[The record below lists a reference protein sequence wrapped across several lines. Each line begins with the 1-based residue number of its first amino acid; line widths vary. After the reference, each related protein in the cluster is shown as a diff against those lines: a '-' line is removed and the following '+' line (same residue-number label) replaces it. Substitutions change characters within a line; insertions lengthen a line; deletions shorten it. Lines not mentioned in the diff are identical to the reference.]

1 MTIKDK
7 IPKVTEMK
15 DYIQVGIGK
24 GIISFNED
32 KTRIR
37 YNWQQKERN
46 YNNPEEKVQALT
58 FLQLILDYNYPER
71 QIRQFEPVTMGSEVK
86 EADIVVFADELC
98 VRPLILVE
106 CKKQEVSE
114 AEFQQ
119 AINQAYSYAFAL
131 PGEVKYVW
139 VTSGIKND
147 YFEVDK
153 SQDTHNQ
160 LPDIPQFGVQEVANY
175 KYVYGAELLPKED
188 GKQRFFDL
196 SVIDQSDLT
205 RRFKQAHEALWA
217 GGQLNPSEAF
227 DELDKLIFCKIWDER
242 RPRKV
247 GEPYDFQIITV
258 PKKEERDERKRRL
271 IENENLCG
279 RVKALYAEGRK
290 RDAEVFR
297 DNIRLTPEKI
307 RTVVSYLESVN
318 LSETDLDSKGRA
330 FETFMGSFF
339 RGNFGQYF
347 TPREIV
353 KFIVDV
359 LPITHDSKV
368 LDTSCGSGGFLLY
381 ALNKV
386 RDEATEYYPN
396 YKNDA
401 MQYAK
406 WYPYWH
412 DFAEKNLFGIE
423 INEQIS
429 RAAKMN
435 MIIHDDGHTNV
446 ITSDGLV
453 SDAIIKERSGNK
465 GFEYGTFDF
474 IITNPPFGSNIRQ
487 TEQAYLKTYQLGKK
501 EEDWLAVSSKAADH
515 PRNGQQSEVLFIEQ
529 DYHFLK
535 EGGMLAIVLPDGILT
550 NSSMQYVRAQI
561 EDWFRIVAVVSM
573 PQTAFAANGAGVKSS
588 VLFLQKWPKK
598 HTEELFMRKKS
609 IEEKLLA
616 EEDYIATRELWDKE
630 IKQKQKEKVTSLKR
644 QNLVS
649 ATAIKQTEAYK
660 TWNVELL
667 ADYAEKV
674 DDLKSKLIE
683 EYQKSKQKELP
694 NYPIFMA
701 IAEEIGYDATG
712 KKTAV
717 NELDVIGIELKK
729 FILSL

>member
-1 MTIKDK
+1 
-7 IPKVTEMK
+7 
-15 DYIQVGIGK
+15 
-24 GIISFNED
+24 
-32 KTRIR
+32 
-37 YNWQQKERN
+37 
-46 YNNPEEKVQALT
+46 
-58 FLQLILDYNYPER
+58 
-71 QIRQFEPVTMGSEVK
+71 MGSEVK
-86 EADIVVFADELC
+86 EADIVVFEDEVC
-98 VRPLILVE
+98 VKPLILVE

-131 PGEVKYVW
+131 PNEVKYVW

-153 SQDTHNQ
+153 SQNTRNQ
-160 LPDIPQFGVQEVANY
+160 LPDIPQYGVFEVANY
-175 KYVYGAELLPKED
+175 KYVYGADNLPKES

-196 SVIDQSDLT
+196 SVIEQSDLT
-205 RRFKQAHEALWA
+205 RRFKQAHESLWA

-242 RPRKV
+242 KPRKV

-258 PKKEERDERKRRL
+258 SKHEEKDERKRRL
-271 IENENLCG
+271 MENENLYK
-279 RVKALYAEGRK
+279 RVMALYEEGRK
-290 RDAEVFR
+290 RDKEVFR

-318 LSETDLDSKGRA
+318 LGDTDLDSKGRA

-368 LDTSCGSGGFLLY
+368 LDSSCGSGGFLLY

-401 MQYAK
+401 KQYAK
-406 WYPYWH
+406 WFPYWH
-412 DFAEKNLFGIE
+412 DFAAKNLYGIE

-453 SDAIIKERSGNK
+453 SDITMKERTNNL
-465 GFEYGTFDF
+465 GFKYGTFDF
-474 IITNPPFGSNIRQ
+474 IITNPPFGSTIRQ
-487 TEQAYLKTYQLGKK
+487 TEQAYLKTYMLGKK
-501 EEDWLAVSSKAADH
+501 EEDWLAVKSRTGDSTRD
-515 PRNGQQSEVLFIEQ
+515 GQASEVLFIEQ
-529 DYHFLK
+529 DYKFLK
-535 EGGMLAIVLPDGILT
+535 EGGILAIVLPDGILT
-550 NSSMQYVRAQI
+550 NSSMQYVRTQL

-588 VLFLQKWPKK
+588 VLFLKKWDYE
-598 HTEELFMRKKS
+598 HTEELQNKKKN
-609 IEEKLLA
+609 IENRILTKA
-616 EEDYIATRELWDKE
+616 NYDKIRDMWDKE
-630 IKQKQKEKVTSLKR
+630 IKQKQKDKVASLKTR
-644 QNLVS
+644 VMS
-649 ATAIKQTEAYK
+649 ATASKQTAEYK
-660 TWNVELL
+660 EWNADLL
-667 ADYAEKV
+667 AEYSTKI
-674 DDLKSKLIE
+674 DDLKAKLTDDYIA
-683 EYQKSKQKELP
+683 SKQKELP
-694 NYPIFMA
+694 DYPIFMA

-712 KKTAV
+712 KKTSV
-717 NELDVIGIELKK
+717 NELDEIGDKLKA
-729 FILSL
+729 FIKSLN

>member
-1 MTIKDK
+1 MT
-7 IPKVTEMK
+7 
-15 DYIQVGIGK
+15 DYLQIGIEK
-24 GIISFNED
+24 GLISFNED
-32 KTRIR
+32 KSRIK
-37 YNWQQKERN
+37 YNWQKKERN
-46 YNNPEEKVQALT
+46 YNNPEEKVQALA
-58 FLQLILDYNYPER
+58 FLQLILDYNYPQS
-71 QIRQFEPVTMGSEVK
+71 QIRQFESVTMGSEVK
-86 EADIVVFADELC
+86 EADIVVFEDELC
-98 VRPLILVE
+98 VKPLILVE

-153 SQDTHNQ
+153 TQNTRNQ
-160 LPDIPQFGVQEVANY
+160 LPDIPQYGVQEVANY
-175 KYVYGAELLPKED
+175 KYVYGAEYLPKED

-196 SVIDQSDLT
+196 SVIDQADLT
-205 RRFKQAHEALWA
+205 RRFKLAHEALWA

-242 RPRKV
+242 KPRKV

-258 PKKEERDERKRRL
+258 PKKEEKNEHKRRL
-271 IENENLCG
+271 KENDNLYN
-279 RVKALYAEGRK
+279 RIKSLYEEGRK

-386 RDEATEYYPN
+386 RNEATEYYPN

-401 MQYAK
+401 KQYAK
-406 WYPYWH
+406 WFPYWH

-453 SDAIIKERSGNK
+453 SDATIRERTGNN

-501 EEDWLAVSSKAADH
+501 EEDWLAVKAKAGNDI
-515 PRNGQQSEVLFIEQ
+515 RDGQQSEVLFIEQ
-529 DYHFLK
+529 DYLFLK
-535 EGGMLAIVLPDGILT
+535 EGGILAIVLPDGILT
-550 NSSMQYVRAQI
+550 NSSMQYVRIQL

-588 VLFLQKWPKK
+588 VLFLKKWSKK
-598 HTEELFMRKKS
+598 KTKDLENRKKT
-609 IEEKLLA
+609 IETRLL
-616 EEDYIATRELWDKE
+616 EETNYIATRDQWDKE
-630 IKQKQKEKVTSLKR
+630 VKQKQKEKVESFKTRTLK
-644 QNLVS
+644 S
-649 ATAIKQTEAYK
+649 AAAIKQTQKYK
-660 TWNVELL
+660 EWNAELL
-667 ADYAEKV
+667 ADYATKIDV
-674 DDLKSKLIE
+674 LKTRLIE
-683 EYQKSKQKELP
+683 DYQLLKQKELP
-694 NYPIFMA
+694 DYPIFMA

-712 KKTAV
+712 KKTEV
-717 NELDVIGIELKK
+717 NELDIIGQELKI
-729 FILSL
+729 FIKNLDRV

>member
-1 MTIKDK
+1 
-7 IPKVTEMK
+7 MK
-15 DYIQVGIGK
+15 DYIKIGLDK
-24 GIISFNED
+24 GYISFNED
-32 KTRIR
+32 RTRIT
-37 YNWQQKERN
+37 YTYQKKERN
-46 YNNPEEKVQALT
+46 YTNPEEKVQVMT
-58 FLQLILDYNYPER
+58 FLQLIIDYKYP
-71 QIRQFEPVTMGSEVK
+71 QSHIRQFEPITMGSEIK
-86 EADIVVFADELC
+86 EADIVVYKDGLC
-98 VRPLILVE
+98 VKPLILVE

-131 PGEVKYVW
+131 PGEIKYVW
-139 VTSGIKND
+139 VTSGIKNE

-153 SQDTHNQ
+153 SQNTRIQ
-160 LPDIPQFGVQEVANY
+160 IPDIPQYGVQEMANY
-175 KYVYGAELLPKED
+175 KYVYGADHIPEED

-196 SVIDQSDLT
+196 SIIDQSDLT

-217 GGQLNPSEAF
+217 GGKLNPSEAF

-242 RPRKV
+242 KPRKI
-247 GEPYDFQIITV
+247 GEPYDFQIITIS
-258 PKKEERDERKRRL
+258 KEEEKNEEKRREK
-271 IENENLCG
+271 ENNNLYN
-279 RVKALYAEGRK
+279 RILSLYEEGRK

-297 DNIRLTPEKI
+297 DDIRLTPEKI
-307 RTVVSYLESVN
+307 RTVVGYLESVN

-353 KFIVDV
+353 KFIVDT

-386 RDEATEYYPN
+386 REEATEYYPD
-396 YKNDA
+396 YTTDA
-401 MQYAK
+401 RQYAK
-406 WYPYWH
+406 WHPYWH
-412 DFAEKNLFGIE
+412 DFAEKNLYGIE

-446 ITSDGLV
+446 ITSDGLL
-453 SDAIIKERSGNK
+453 SDNTIKENTGNK

-501 EEDWLAVSSKAADH
+501 EEDWLAVKAKAGNDV
-515 PRNGQQSEVLFIEQ
+515 RDSQQSEVLFIEQ
-529 DYHFLK
+529 DYLFLK

-550 NSSMQYVRAQI
+550 NSSMQYVRTKL

-588 VLFLQKWPKK
+588 VLFLRKWTKE
-598 HTEELFMRKKS
+598 HTERLENQKKS
-609 IEEKLLA
+609 IEAKLL
-616 EEDYIATRELWDKE
+616 EDAHYLAKRGQWEKE
-630 IKQKQKEKVTSLKR
+630 IKQKQKEKLESMKSRTLRSV
-644 QNLVS
+644 
-649 ATAIKQTEAYK
+649 TAIKQTQEFK
-660 TWNVELL
+660 DWNTELL
-667 ADYAEKV
+667 SEYNAKIDE
-674 DDLKSKLIE
+674 LKSKLAE
-683 EYQKSKQKELP
+683 DYQKKKQKDLP
-694 NYPIFMA
+694 DYPIFMA
-701 IAEEIGYDATG
+701 IADEIGYDATG

-717 NELDVIGIELKK
+717 NELTTIGDELKK
-729 FILSL
+729 FILSLD

>member
-1 MTIKDK
+1 
-7 IPKVTEMK
+7 MK
-15 DYIQVGIGK
+15 DYIQIGLENNY
-24 GIISFNED
+24 ISFNED
-32 KTRIR
+32 KSRIT
-37 YNWQQKERN
+37 YVHQGKERN
-46 YNNPEEKVQALT
+46 YSNPEEKVQALA
-58 FLQLILDYNYPER
+58 FLQLIIDYNYPENH
-71 QIRQFEPVTMGSEVK
+71 IRQFEPVTMGSEVK
-86 EADIVVFADELC
+86 EADIVVYDDALYAK
-98 VRPLILVE
+98 PLILVE

-147 YFEVDK
+147 YLEVDK
-153 SQDTHNQ
+153 SQNTRNQ
-160 LPDIPQFGVQEVANY
+160 LPDIPQYGVQEIANY
-175 KYVYGAELLPKED
+175 KYVYGSDNLPQTP

-196 SVIDQSDLT
+196 QVIDQSDLT

-242 RPRKV
+242 KPRKA

-258 PKKEERDERKRRL
+258 SKKEEKDERKRRL
-271 IENENLCG
+271 KENDNLCN
-279 RVKALYAEGRK
+279 RIKALYEEGRK
-290 RDAEVFR
+290 KDAEVFR
-297 DNIRLTPEKI
+297 DDIRLTPEKI

-318 LSETDLDSKGRA
+318 LGETDLDSKGRA

-359 LPITHDSKV
+359 LPITNNSKV

-386 RDEATEYYPN
+386 RDRATEYYPN

-401 MQYAK
+401 RQYAK

-412 DFAEKNLFGIE
+412 DFAEKNLYGIE
-423 INEQIS
+423 ISEQIS

-453 SDAIIKERSGNK
+453 ADATIKEHTGNK

-487 TEQAYLKTYQLGKK
+487 TEQAYLRTYLLGKK
-501 EEDWLAVSSKAADH
+501 EEDWLAVKAKAGNVTRDS
-515 PRNGQQSEVLFIEQ
+515 QQSEVLFIEQ
-529 DYHFLK
+529 DYKFLK

-550 NSSMQYVRAQI
+550 NSSMQYVRTQL

-573 PQTAFAANGAGVKSS
+573 PQTAFTANGAGVKSS
-588 VLFLQKWPKK
+588 VLFLKKWSKEHTDKLKGKK
-598 HTEELFMRKKS
+598 KA
-609 IEEKLLA
+609 IEAKLLA
-616 EEDYIATRELWDKE
+616 SESYLETRKLWDNE
-630 IKQKQKEKVTSLKR
+630 IKQKQKEKVASLKTR
-644 QNLVS
+644 ERKS
-649 ATAIKQTEAYK
+649 ATAIKQAQEYKDWNADLLTE
-660 TWNVELL
+660 
-667 ADYAEKV
+667 YAAKV
-674 DDLKSKLIE
+674 DELKSKLADK
-683 EYQKSKQKELP
+683 YQIKKQKELP
-694 NYPIFMA
+694 DYPIFMA

-717 NELDVIGIELKK
+717 NELDIIGQELKK
-729 FILSL
+729 FIQSLDRI